1 MPFPLPFANYEHEIY
16 AAGMLAGRKPARALD
31 WRELEASAY
40 AMLSRGPRGYIQGG
54 AGLGETM
61 RANREAFDRWRIVP
75 RMLRDVSERSLA
87 RTVLGCELPAP
98 VLLAPIG
105 VQTVAHPDGELA
117 SARAAARV
125 GIPMIAST
133 AASHTIEQ
141 IAEASA
147 QAAATDEPG
156 ETPGSEAKEAPGAE
170 ADEADGGE
178 ADEARG
184 RRGGDGAAAH
194 DCWYQ
199 LYWPRDRELARS
211 FVDRAAAAGYKAIV
225 VTLDTWLLGW
235 RPADLSDGF
244 LPFLRGEGNCN
255 YLQDPVFRAALP
267 TPPEQ
272 DMATAVAYWAYQ
284 FSNPSVTWKD
294 LAFLRE
300 CTDLPI
306 VLKGIQ
312 SAEDALLAV
321 EHGIEGVIVSNHG
334 GRQVDG
340 AIGALQALPGVVEAA
355 GERCEVLFDSGIRCG
370 ADGLKA
376 LALGARAICLGRPY
390 VWGLALGGEQGVV
403 DVLRA
408 FLAELDLNMA
418 LSGHANIDEVA
429 RQTLR
434 QEPARDG

>member
-1 MPFPLPFANYEHEIY
+1 MEPPLPFSNYEHEIY
-16 AAGMLAGRKPARALD
+16 AAGMLGGRKPARTLD

-40 AMLSRGPRGYIQGG
+40 AMLPRGPRGYIQGG
-54 AGLGETM
+54 AGLGQTM
-61 RANREAFDRWRIVP
+61 RANREAFDAWRIVP
-75 RMLRDVSERSLA
+75 RMLRDVSERTLE
-87 RTVLGCELPAP
+87 RTVLGTKLPAP

-117 SARAAARV
+117 SARAAARA
-125 GIPMIAST
+125 GLPLIAST

-141 IAEASA
+141 IA
-147 QAAATDEPG
+147 QAA
-156 ETPGSEAKEAPGAE
+156 
-170 ADEADGGE
+170 
-178 ADEARG
+178 
-184 RRGGDGAAAH
+184 GDQ

-211 FVDRAAAAGYKAIV
+211 FVDRAVAAGYKALV

-267 TPPEQ
+267 KPPEQ
-272 DMATAVAYWAYQ
+272 DMASAVAYWAYQ
-284 FSNPSVTWKD
+284 FSNPSVTWEE

-312 SAEDALLAV
+312 SADDARLAV
-321 EHGIEGVIVSNHG
+321 EHGIEGVVVSNHG

-340 AIGALQALPGVVEAA
+340 AIGSLQALPGVVQAV

-370 ADGLKA
+370 ADALKA
-376 LALGARAICLGRPY
+376 LALGARAVCLGRPY
-390 VWGLALGGEQGVV
+390 VWGLALGGEQGAF

-418 LSGHANIDEVA
+418 LSGHAAIDEVGTHTLSAQA
-429 RQTLR
+429 R
-434 QEPARDG
+434 

>member
-1 MPFPLPFANYEHEIY
+1 MTAPLPYSNYEHEIY
-16 AAGMLAGRKPARALD
+16 AAGMLAGRKPARTLD

-40 AMLSRGPRGYIQGG
+40 ALLPRGPRGYIQGG

-61 RANREAFDRWRIVP
+61 RANREAFDAWRIVP
-75 RMLRDVSERSLA
+75 RMLRDVSERSLE
-87 RTVLGCELPAP
+87 RTVLGTSMPAP

-105 VQTVAHPDGELA
+105 VQTVAHPEGELA
-117 SARAAARV
+117 SARAAGHV
-125 GIPMIAST
+125 GLPLIAST
-133 AASHTIEQ
+133 AAAHTIEQ
-141 IAEASA
+141 IAEATASA
-147 QAAATDEPG
+147 AGDADPGDGEAGGGTRQDEPIGQVGQESG
-156 ETPGSEAKEAPGAE
+156 EGAPAS
-170 ADEADGGE
+170 AGGP
-178 ADEARG
+178 
-184 RRGGDGAAAH
+184 
-194 DCWYQ
+194 WFQ

-211 FVDRAAAAGYKAIV
+211 FIDRAVGAGYRAIV

-244 LPFLRGEGNCN
+244 LPFLRGEGNVN
-255 YLQDPVFRAALP
+255 YLRDEAFRAALP
-267 TPPEQ
+267 NPPEE

-284 FSNPSVTWKD
+284 FSNPSVTWDD

-312 SAEDALLAV
+312 SVEDALLAV

-340 AIGALQALPGVVEAA
+340 AIGSLQALPGVVAA
-355 GERCEVLFDSGIRCG
+355 VGERCEVLFDSGIRCG
-370 ADGLKA
+370 ADALKA
-376 LALGARAICLGRPY
+376 LALGARAVCLGRPY
-390 VWGLALGGEQGVV
+390 VWGLALGGEQGVI

-418 LSGHANIDEVA
+418 LSGHASIDEVGPH
-429 RQTLR
+429 TLAPQPR
-434 QEPARDG
+434 